1 MIFIGKH
8 KSYKLSTLKID
19 KVRHLELSSQNLF
32 NSDLKTSENTA
43 SSKSLLIIQCTSG
56 GRNEL
61 MSLRP
66 PLLNSFA
73 YDKNPSIC

>member
-1 MIFIGKH
+1 MIFISKH
-8 KSYKLSTLKID
+8 KRYKLSTLKID
-19 KVRHLELSSQNLF
+19 EVHHLELSSQDLF
-32 NSDLKTSENTA
+32 NSDLKTSENIA

-61 MSLRP
+61 MSFRP

-73 YDKNPSIC
+73 YDKSPSIC